1 MPIFVDL
8 RLPAAKQLASDGHPI
23 FSAESSPSD
32 CINIGIINL
41 MPIKPDTEYDF
52 LQLIVDDTRPIKPIF
67 IETAT
72 HKSKHTSAD
81 HLNLFYTTFDKIN
94 PENLNGI
101 IITGAPLEGVKFE
114 DVNYWQEITQIFKTI
129 RTQKIPSLFICW
141 AAFAAMYYW
150 HGIGWE
156 ILDRKISGVFPHR
169 IVSPQSPL
177 LKGIKSGFTIPH
189 SRFATWN
196 TAELHNNE
204 LFRIAAEGDE
214 QGAYLIESLEN
225 DEFYISG
232 HGEYSVMTLDN
243 EYQRDT
249 ARGMNPHI
257 PDNYYPDNNPT
268 NTPTDSWHKTALQM
282 MKNWIDL
289 TEQNRNKK

>member
-101 IITGAPLEGVKFE
+101 IFSGAALDGV
-114 DVNYWQEITQIFKTI
+114 
-129 RTQKIPSLFICW
+129 
-141 AAFAAMYYW
+141 
-150 HGIGWE
+150 
-156 ILDRKISGVFPHR
+156 
-169 IVSPQSPL
+169 
-177 LKGIKSGFTIPH
+177 
-189 SRFATWN
+189 
-196 TAELHNNE
+196 
-204 LFRIAAEGDE
+204 
-214 QGAYLIESLEN
+214 
-225 DEFYISG
+225 
-232 HGEYSVMTLDN
+232 
-243 EYQRDT
+243 
-249 ARGMNPHI
+249 
-257 PDNYYPDNNPT
+257 
-268 NTPTDSWHKTALQM
+268 
-282 MKNWIDL
+282 
-289 TEQNRNKK
+289 